1 MQKAT
6 SVVVMA
12 VLLLLVV
19 PPARCQQQKA
29 AAPPPPVQCLQCGGH
44 GGGGGALIPPPS
56 VSVPVAQVAQS
67 KFITLQ
73 NHVAT
78 NVTTAADISAA
89 AAALESMFANDN
101 ESGFTAAMQAYYLAN
116 SALFETNPTQA
127 QINTAYAWVQ
137 ENGGKLTLTQ
147 FESAFT
153 SSTLSDRQAFFSAVQ
168 THGLEWV
175 FSQLVAELQQTSAL
189 YHKNGRLVFAD
200 CLSAPISL
208 RVAGL
213 YLGVVALS
221 IATAGTFLALAG
233 AIAAVGIGM
242 GMSGEVLDQCS

>member
-1 MQKAT
+1 
-6 SVVVMA
+6 
-12 VLLLLVV
+12 
-19 PPARCQQQKA
+19 
-29 AAPPPPVQCLQCGGH
+29 
-44 GGGGGALIPPPS
+44 
-56 VSVPVAQVAQS
+56 
-67 KFITLQ
+67 
-73 NHVAT
+73 
-78 NVTTAADISAA
+78 
-89 AAALESMFANDN
+89 
-101 ESGFTAAMQAYYLAN
+101 MQAYYLAN

-168 THGLEWV
+168 STDWNGCSVSSWPSSSRPRRSTTKTDASFLRTACR
-175 FSQLVAELQQTSAL
+175 LRSA
-189 YHKNGRLVFAD
+189 
-200 CLSAPISL
+200 L

-233 AIAAVGIGM
+233 AIAAVG
-242 GMSGEVLDQCS
+242 SGWE